1 MILGVHFQGL
11 INQTQIYLIL
21 RKQVN
26 RGGGSVNPHRVINVG
41 DFKCIIIGNTE
52 DFINQIII
60 NMINNRRKKKLS
72 LMKSIYCLIKEWWC
86 REWYAGFI
94 GRTTLLV
101 PVAIYWSEEELCY
114 WQVRKWIT
122 ITVNTFQPSTNPDS
136 HLSKYGCL
144 AH

>member
-41 DFKCIIIGNTE
+41 DFKFIIIGNTE

-60 NMINNRRKKKLS
+60 NMILILIYFISTKFSYNANLS
-72 LMKSIYCLIKEWWC
+72 I
-86 REWYAGFI
+86 
-94 GRTTLLV
+94 
-101 PVAIYWSEEELCY
+101 PP
-114 WQVRKWIT
+114 T
-122 ITVNTFQPSTNPDS
+122 IQP
-136 HLSKYGCL
+136 HCEGCISSNVF
-144 AH
+144 A